1 MMRLR
6 KTFLWSMIVSLC
18 LAALLGIAALLLPSW
33 ARWDDE
39 ILISTLLFG
48 LYSLLAL
55 CCAIVQEKRRLVV
68 WMWIG
73 IAAAAVALP
82 IWLVMLWFDS
92 SLRWQVEEQLAKTA
106 GSLTTVSVVIAQCG
120 LLLLPRLDG
129 PLAGFV
135 RKATIIVSIAL
146 ACTLIVMVWWFEW
159 IDNYIDDEILMRG
172 MGVMGILAAC
182 GTVVTPII
190 WKVQAVH
197 RVESAV
203 SIPSRLHLDIK
214 CPRCHMQQEL
224 LTGPSKCAT
233 CGLRITVQVEEP
245 RCTCGYQLYRLE
257 SDRCPECGREIPEA
271 DRWAAQA
278 TDVTPR
284 QGDESPDQ
292 GVQQ

>member
-1 MMRLR
+1 MRLR
-6 KTFLWSMIVSLC
+6 KAFLWSMIVSLC

-33 ARWDDE
+33 ARYDDE

-55 CCAIVQEKRRLVV
+55 CCAIVTEKRRLVG

-73 IAAAAVALP
+73 IAAAAATLS

-92 SLRWQVEEQLAKTA
+92 SLHSQVDEQLAKTA
-106 GSLTTVSVVIAQCG
+106 GSFTTISVLIAQCG
-120 LLLLPRLDG
+120 LLILPRLDG

-135 RKATIIVSIAL
+135 RKATIVVSIAL
-146 ACTLIVMVWWFEW
+146 ACTLIITYWWFEW
-159 IDNYIDDEILMRG
+159 IDNYIDDDILWRG
-172 MGVMGILAAC
+172 MGVLGILTAC

-197 RVESAV
+197 RVDSAV
-203 SIPSRLHLDIK
+203 PIPSRLHIDIK

-224 LTGPSKCAT
+224 LAGPSKCAT

-257 SDRCPECGREIPEA
+257 SERCPECGREVPEA
-271 DRWAAQA
+271 DRWAAHA
-278 TDVTPR
+278 TDGRAR

-292 GVQQ
+292 SVG

>member
-1 MMRLR
+1 MRLR
-6 KTFLWSMIVSLC
+6 KAFLWSMIVSLC

-33 ARWDDE
+33 ARYDDE

-55 CCAIVQEKRRLVV
+55 CCAIVTEKRRLVGC
-68 WMWIG
+68 MWIG
-73 IAAAAVALP
+73 IAGAAGALS
-82 IWLVMLWFDS
+82 IWLVMVWFDS
-92 SLRWQVEEQLAKTA
+92 SFRWQIEEQLAKTA
-106 GSLTTVSVVIAQCG
+106 GSLTTISVLIAQCG
-120 LLLLPRLDG
+120 LLILPRLDG

-135 RKATIIVSIAL
+135 RKATITVSIAL
-146 ACTLIVMVWWFEW
+146 ACTLIFMYWWFEW
-159 IDNYIDDEILMRG
+159 VDNYIDDDILWRG
-172 MGVMGILAAC
+172 MGVLGILTAC
-182 GTVVTPII
+182 GTVITPIV

-197 RVESAV
+197 RVDSVESLPTNV
-203 SIPSRLHLDIK
+203 RLQVT
-214 CPRCHMQQEL
+214 CPRCHTQQEL
-224 LTGPSKCAT
+224 SAGPSKCAQ
-233 CGLRITVQVEEP
+233 CGLRITIDVEEP

-257 SDRCPECGREIPEA
+257 SDHCPECGREIPEA

>member
-1 MMRLR
+1 MRLR
-6 KTFLWSMIVSLC
+6 KAFLWSMIVSLC

-33 ARWDDE
+33 ARYDDE

-55 CCAIVQEKRRLVV
+55 CCAIVQEKRRLVG

-73 IAAAAVALP
+73 IGAAAVALP

-92 SLRWQVEEQLAKTA
+92 SIHWTVDEQLAKTA
-106 GSLTTVSVVIAQCG
+106 GSFTTISVLIAQCG
-120 LLLLPRLDG
+120 LLILPRLDG
-129 PLAGFV
+129 PLAGFA

-146 ACTLIVMVWWFEW
+146 ACTLICMYWWFEW
-159 IDNYIDDEILMRG
+159 IDNYIDDDILVRG

-203 SIPSRLHLDIK
+203 SIPSHLHINIK
-214 CPRCHMQQEL
+214 CPRCHTQQEL
-224 LTGPSKCAT
+224 LAGPSKCAQ
-233 CGLRITVQVEEP
+233 CGLRITIDVEEP

-257 SDRCPECGREIPEA
+257 SEHCPECGREIPES

-278 TDVTPR
+278 TDDPAR
-284 QGDESPDQ
+284 HGHKSPDQ
-292 GVQQ
+292 DIQE